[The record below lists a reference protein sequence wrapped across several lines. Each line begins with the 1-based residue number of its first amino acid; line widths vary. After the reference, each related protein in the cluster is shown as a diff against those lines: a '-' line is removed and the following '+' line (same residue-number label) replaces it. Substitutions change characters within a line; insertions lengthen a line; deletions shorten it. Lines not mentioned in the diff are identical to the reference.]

1 MRSSYWLVIGA
12 IVAGALAIA
21 FWPSMAHMVVP
32 SPPGQYRLHAKR
44 PAWHATPS
52 VGLYRP
58 RGSKRPQDSLS
69 GVTDVIDAKQSCGF
83 GRVRG
88 RGRDPCT
95 LPTVDAHE
103 HSPQYSPTLLM
114 QENETA

>member
-1 MRSSYWLVIGA
+1 MRSTYWFVIGA

-21 FWPSMAHMVVP
+21 FWPSISDMVVP

-44 PAWHATPS
+44 PTWHATPS
-52 VGLYRP
+52 IGLYRP

-88 RGRDPCT
+88 RGRCT
-95 LPTVDAHE
+95 LPTVPLG
-103 HSPQYSPTLLM
+103 PQYSPTLLM
-114 QENETA
+114 QENDTS